1 MHHILTHA
9 CDSSDSVFDTL
20 ASETHAYSDSKRLIT
35 ATPLGPKWYHAFKVI
50 ERTAGGKGLDY
61 HNVLCNT
68 STSRWIT
75 QTPEETANTRKS
87 SGYSINCDIDEH
99 VAKRLSKRIGKAA
112 ETPAQVMQKC
122 VSAETYERP
131 PIQYPTTF
139 VQEMAMRKKRMRDSN
154 DEDTGPP
161 PKKVITCSD

>member
-20 ASETHAYSDSKRLIT
+20 AAETHAYSDNKRLIT
-35 ATPLGPKWYHAFKVI
+35 ATLLGPKWYHAFKVI

-61 HNVLCNT
+61 HNVLWNT

-87 SGYSINCDIDEH
+87 SGYSIDCDIDEH
-99 VAKRLSKRIGKAA
+99 VAKRLSKRIGKSVDTPT
-112 ETPAQVMQKC
+112 ETMQKC
-122 VSAETYERP
+122 IGAETYARP
-131 PIQYPTTF
+131 PIQYPNTF
-139 VQEMAMRKKRMRDSN
+139 VKEMAMRKKRMRDSS
-154 DEDTGPP
+154 DDDAAPP
-161 PKKVITCSD
+161 TKKLVTCTT